1 MSILDLYP
9 DSILSQKE
17 SSERKVR
24 QTKLSLSDDFQ
35 NALNFMPQLIWVYKG
50 DEIYCNTSLKLF
62 VGIDTDNITREEW
75 IRFFHPED
83 AEHIYIL
90 FNNAKKTGQRIEK
103 ECRIKNE
110 FSEYIWF
117 NLIAES
123 YSNQQNDIQWFVS
136 CANIHDRVIKLRET
150 TEMLRVNSEILGISI
165 ETIKTIKSSG
175 HNKHMNRVGCKNL
188 MVQKKEKSS
197 GINWNDLLLPK
208 ISEKS
213 RSEVHITHLSKN
225 TRFIDNICSNH
236 SDVYCENVLKPML
249 DEHGETMSVVC
260 ISHDINLE
268 KFSKAKLKLTT
279 DFDELTGLMNR
290 RRFKIQLKQAIAQAK
305 KQCSEIGILFIDLD
319 HFRNINDTLG
329 HPAGDHL
336 LKVLSNRLTKCLNND
351 AYLSRIGGDE
361 FAVIVTNII
370 NIDDFNSTARNIL
383 NQIEKPIT
391 YSGKII
397 NGGMSI
403 GCAIYPQDAKDVKDL
418 MKCADLALNDLKERG
433 RGGIRMYNPGMLV
446 FANKKTDQLV
456 TARMIL
462 RENRIEPFY
471 QPKVRL
477 DNHKIVGYE
486 ALLRWRDDE
495 ADIHNPTS
503 IFEAFSDYEL
513 ASKISEVMHAKI
525 FSNIAEW
532 LKIGI
537 HLVPVA
543 INASPVEFMRDNYAE
558 LLIQRLESF
567 KIPVDLIEIEITEH
581 VLSDLGSAFV
591 IRALEKLKS
600 HGVRISLDDFG
611 TGHSSM
617 THLRDYPVDC
627 LKLDCSFVGGMCTD
641 ESIDSIV
648 EGMTHLGKILSLDVV
663 AEGIETIEQANKLQS
678 FGCEIGQGFLFS
690 HAVCAE
696 DAKKFLIESE

>member
-17 SSERKVR
+17 SSEKKVR
-24 QTKLSLSDDFQ
+24 QTKLSLSEDFL
-35 NALNFMPQLIWVYKG
+35 NALNFLPQLVWVSKG
-50 DEIYCNTSLKLF
+50 DEKYCNKSLKQF
-62 VGIDTDNITREEW
+62 VGIDTDNITHGEW
-75 IRFFHPED
+75 ICYFHPED

-110 FSEYIWF
+110 FGVYIWF

-123 YSNQQNDIQWFVS
+123 YSNQHNDIDWFVS
-136 CANIHDRVIKLRET
+136 CTNIHDRVIKLRET
-150 TEMLRVNSEILGISI
+150 TEMLRESTELLDIRLNIIKKMKPSSHFMHMSHLGF
-165 ETIKTIKSSG
+165 
-175 HNKHMNRVGCKNL
+175 KNL
-188 MVQKKEKSS
+188 FQQEKLNSFGKK
-197 GINWNDLLLPK
+197 LLL
-208 ISEKS
+208 SERRHQAQILFNPVKQ
-213 RSEVHITHLSKN
+213 SKY
-225 TRFIDNICSNH
+225 TRFNGKNFSNN
-236 SDVYCENVLKPML
+236 SIVYLENRLKPKL
-249 DEHGETMSVVC
+249 NDHGETMSVVC
-260 ISHDINLE
+260 ISHDIPLE
-268 KFSKAKLKLTT
+268 KFSKVKLKLTT

-290 RRFKIQLKQAIAQAK
+290 RGFKIQLKHSIAQAK
-305 KQCSEIGILFIDLD
+305 KQRSEMGILFIDLD

-336 LKVLSNRLTKCLNND
+336 LKVLSNRLSKCLDLDND
-351 AYLSRIGGDE
+351 TYLSRIGGDE
-361 FAVIVTNII
+361 FAVIVTNIM
-370 NIDDFNSTARNIL
+370 NIDDFNKVASNIL
-383 NQIEKPIT
+383 IQLDKPIT

-403 GCAIYPQDAKDVKDL
+403 GCAMYPQDARDVKDL

-477 DNHKIVGYE
+477 EDHKIIGFE

-495 ADIHNPTS
+495 NAIHNPIN
-503 IFEAFSDYEL
+503 IFEAFNDYEL
-513 ASKISEVMHAKI
+513 ASKISEVMHTKI
-525 FSNIAEW
+525 FSDIAEW
-532 LKIGI
+532 LKTGI
-537 HLVPVA
+537 NLVPVA
-543 INASPVEFMRDNYAE
+543 INASPVEFMRDDYAE

-567 KIPVDLIEIEITEH
+567 NIPVNLIEIEITEH
-581 VLSDLGSAFV
+581 VLSDRGSAFV
-591 IRALEKLKS
+591 IRALKKLKS

-627 LKLDCSFVGGMCTD
+627 LKLDCSFVGGMCSD

-648 EGMTHLGKILSLDVV
+648 KGITHLGTILSLDVV
-663 AEGIETIEQANKLQS
+663 AEGIETIEQANKLKL
-678 FGCEIGQGFLFS
+678 FGCEFGQGFLFS

-696 DAKKFLIESE
+696 AAKQFLIESK